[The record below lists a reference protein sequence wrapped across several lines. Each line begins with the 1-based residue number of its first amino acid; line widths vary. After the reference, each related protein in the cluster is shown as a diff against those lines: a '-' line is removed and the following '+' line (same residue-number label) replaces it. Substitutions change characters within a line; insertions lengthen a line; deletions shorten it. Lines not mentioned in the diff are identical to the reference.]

1 VSATVLYLAGA
12 TAAAGVF
19 ELLNTYVIKSN
30 WILTAEVIIPTI
42 ASNVMIS
49 PTKTFDQSPAEW
61 VGAVVLIA
69 YGIVAGI
76 VGTSIL
82 RRRDIA

>member
-1 VSATVLYLAGA
+1 L
-12 TAAAGVF
+12 
-19 ELLNTYVIKSN
+19 N

-42 ASNVMIS
+42 ASAVMIS

-69 YGIVAGI
+69 YGIVAGL
-76 VGTSIL
+76 VGTSFL